1 MIRFGK
7 GVNRLE
13 SKRKKSSSQKN
24 SKKKNKKLIIISS
37 IIGVMLL
44 IVAGSF
50 GYVYSLL
57 GQMKTAELDKSNN
70 ATGINDDILNRI
82 NQEDPNK
89 DVTNIALFGLDTR
102 DPDVNGRSDAL
113 MIASIDKKHK
123 KIKISSIMRDLYV
136 DVPGKGKT
144 KITHAYAYGG
154 AQLAVKTLN
163 ENFQLNI
170 KDYVTVDFFSLE
182 KIIDKLGGVTID
194 VRQEEIK
201 YINQYM
207 AETAAIEKKSVPT
220 ITKSGTLNLNGI
232 QAVAYTRIRYV
243 GSDYERTERQRKVLT
258 AMFNKIQSAGVTK
271 YPGIVTSV
279 LPYVETSLTKG
290 NILSMGT
297 EVFASGIKTIDQMRY
312 PVNGKGQTI
321 NKGSYIVAD
330 IVKEADLMHKYIYD
344 DVK

>member
-1 MIRFGK
+1 MENK
-7 GVNRLE
+7 N
-13 SKRKKSSSQKN
+13 KRGS
-24 SKKKNKKLIIISS
+24 KNKKSKKNRKIIVITTIIGIII
-37 IIGVMLL
+37 LL
-44 IVAGSF
+44 GAGSF
-50 GYVYSLL
+50 GYVYNLL
-57 GQMKTAELDKSNN
+57 GQMKTTEIDKSNE
-70 ATGINDDILNRI
+70 AVGVSDKIVDRI
-82 NQEDPNK
+82 EKEDPNK

-136 DVPGKGKT
+136 NVPGKGKT

-154 AQLAVKTLN
+154 AQLAIKTLN
-163 ENFQLNI
+163 ESFQLDI

-194 VRQEEIK
+194 VRKEEVQ

-207 AETAAIEKKSVPT
+207 QETAAIEKKAVPT
-220 ITKSGTLNLNGI
+220 VTKSGTLNLNGI

-243 GSDYERTERQRKVLT
+243 GNDYERTERQRKVLT

-312 PVNGKGQTI
+312 PVNGKGETI

-330 IVKEADLMHKYIYD
+330 INKEADLMHKYIYD